1 MIPLRPTKKTSSKLN
16 REDLRV
22 LMNLSDI
29 NPVLGAKF
37 LTNKKPEEVALLL
50 DAYKNEEVASLYN
63 FMVR

>member
-1 MIPLRPTKKTSSKLN
+1 
-16 REDLRV
+16 
-22 LMNLSDI
+22 MNLSDI